1 MQGRTFRRTFCHSA
15 EVGADG
21 ERGCGKVNRRYD
33 WIEARLNEVVEAAL
47 LLRRP
52 QPQAA
57 PTDDLSEQIKV
68 LEERIRGLRNRWK
81 EGGMEDEDYFD
92 SLSHLRNDLQ
102 ALRAREAASV
112 VRESRTETD
121 ALAVWQDEG
130 MQNLERR
137 RAIVASV
144 IGSCE
149 VFSVGRGRKKP
160 PELDSIRV
168 WPVGAER
175 D

>member
-1 MQGRTFRRTFCHSA
+1 M
-15 EVGADG
+15 
-21 ERGCGKVNRRYD
+21 
-33 WIEARLNEVVEAAL
+33 EAAL
-47 LLRRP
+47 MKHRP
-52 QPQAA
+52 QPQSSS
-57 PTDDLSEQIKV
+57 DDGLADEIHV
-68 LEERIRGLRNRWK
+68 LDERIRGLRNRWK
-81 EGGMEDEDYFD
+81 EGGLDDEDYFD
-92 SLSHLRNDLQ
+92 SLTHLRTDLQ

-112 VRESRTETD
+112 VKQSRTETD
-121 ALAVWQDEG
+121 ALAVWRDED

-144 IGSCE
+144 IAECE

-175 D
+175 DQAED